1 MAMAGVSRDV
11 PASSGTAGV
20 ADAPEAA
27 PGAAV
32 MVAAED
38 PHSEAAAGSRRE
50 KFLPVTRHALMDRL
64 TAANLWPNGDAVQ
77 ARRFL
82 PIGRLYLVRP
92 RRGQRDLVGVEQ

>member
-20 ADAPEAA
+20 ADTREAA

-38 PHSEAAAGSRRE
+38 PHSEAAAGNAARSSC
-50 KFLPVTRHALMDRL
+50 PSPATR
-64 TAANLWPNGDAVQ
+64 
-77 ARRFL
+77 
-82 PIGRLYLVRP
+82 
-92 RRGQRDLVGVEQ
+92 